1 MRLRYIDLTKG
12 LAIFLMLWGH
22 TMTSVNS
29 VHIWIYS
36 FHMPIFFIICGI
48 LLRLKEEENNG
59 EYQLGNIIIRRLYT
73 AGIPYFIFGFV
84 LAGFYSVLNIL
95 AHQPI
100 SLGSRLFKVFTF
112 QGIDSL
118 WFLPA
123 YVFADIVVMCI
134 EDISNVHIK
143 KYLRIIVTAVA
154 FIIACFL
161 QPYMT
166 VWYFDILYKVILGIC
181 FIEIG
186 ILISKYRI
194 IEKLPLWGTV
204 LFLLVG
210 IICSQVNGEVEM
222 SATKIGNPAIYFP
235 CAIITSI
242 AIMRLFKIIED
253 KKWPLLKYMEEYGK
267 NTIVLLV
274 TNNLIIE
281 IVRLFDYKLF
291 GNILI
296 KLGMIGSIIFT
307 AFLIIAEWLIIKIS
321 KGPFSPIFGHIK
333 KGKR

>member
-1 MRLRYIDLTKG
+1 M
-12 LAIFLMLWGH
+12 
-22 TMTSVNS
+22 
-29 VHIWIYS
+29 
-36 FHMPIFFIICGI
+36 
-48 LLRLKEEENNG
+48 
-59 EYQLGNIIIRRLYT
+59 
-73 AGIPYFIFGFV
+73 
-84 LAGFYSVLNIL
+84 LAGFYSILNIL

-123 YVFADIVVMCI
+123 YVFADIVVLCI
-134 EDISNVHIK
+134 EDIKNVHIK
-143 KYLRIIVTAVA
+143 KYVRFTVTAIA
-154 FIIACFL
+154 FIIVCFL

-194 IEKLPLWGTV
+194 IEKLPLWDTV
-204 LFLLVG
+204 IFLLVG

-235 CAIITSI
+235 CAILTSI

-253 KKWPLLKYMEEYGK
+253 KKWTLLKYIEEYGK

-281 IVRLFDYKLF
+281 TVRLFDYKLF

-321 KGPFSPIFGHIK
+321 KGPFAPVFGHIK
-333 KGKR
+333 KEKR